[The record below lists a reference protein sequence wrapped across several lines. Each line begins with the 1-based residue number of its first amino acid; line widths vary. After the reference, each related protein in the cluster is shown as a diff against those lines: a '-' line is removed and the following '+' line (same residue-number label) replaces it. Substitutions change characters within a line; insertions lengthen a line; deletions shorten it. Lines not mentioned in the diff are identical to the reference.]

1 MNKLSNIL
9 WRFFTSIVVFS
20 CRTPADAN
28 AEEYATTH
36 TLCRAGYYVSK
47 CGEYNVGTNWL
58 RGYPASENTVL
69 VDATTQQTAHVER
82 GATVRAGR
90 YSTLISGIVNSPNY
104 YDYSG
109 INNLQN
115 LRYFFGNDDG
125 KRIVYT
131 TSSGTRQVAEYAAY
145 SDTRNKLL
153 AVTCNP
159 VNVQI
164 VCSQCPGVATVPAST
179 VDITYDSG
187 LLVSDSWK
195 FHTIADCFMQE
206 FQDST
211 GIYEYVDDNNQA
223 QNCYY
228 SQDVGG
234 DVLIDETT
242 AGESQYES

>member
-9 WRFFTSIVVFS
+9 WRFFTSMVVFS

-28 AEEYATTH
+28 AEEYAQTH

-58 RGYPASENTVL
+58 RGYPASENAVL
-69 VDATTQQTAHVER
+69 VNASIQQSAQV
-82 GATVRAGR
+82 AVSARAGIR
-90 YSTLISGIVNSPNY
+90 NTLISGIVNSPNY

-115 LRYFFGNDDG
+115 LRYFFGNDDEQA
-125 KRIVYT
+125 IVYT
-131 TSSGTRQVAEYAAY
+131 TSSGTRQVATYSAY

-153 AVTCNP
+153 TAMCNP
-159 VNVQI
+159 VSVQI
-164 VCSQCPGVATVPAST
+164 VCSQCPGIATVPAST

-187 LLVSDSWK
+187 LLVSNSWK

-211 GIYEYVDDNNQA
+211 GIYEYVDDANRT